1 MSSRAEWMTGGGRA
15 QDAHRTAGLPGRRTT
30 LALLHG
36 ARPLQENFIQTVAF
50 DEAHASA
57 ALDAYSRFGKGRH
70 PAALNFGDCCAYAV
84 ASVAGGRCC
93 APETTSP
100 APICSWSASI
110 PMSCPLPRNNRPYAK
125 VRPRPSG
132 QLADPSAHPGGL
144 LGTHAN
150 ETGNETARRALTAAS
165 GRSESGSRL
174 THASCAVACRVSAL
188 AMCPVN

>member
-1 MSSRAEWMTGGGRA
+1 
-15 QDAHRTAGLPGRRTT
+15 
-30 LALLHG
+30 
-36 ARPLQENFIQTVAF
+36 
-50 DEAHASA
+50 
-57 ALDAYSRFGKGRH
+57 
-70 PAALNFGDCCAYAV
+70 
-84 ASVAGGRCC
+84 
-93 APETTSP
+93 
-100 APICSWSASI
+100 
-110 PMSCPLPRNNRPYAK
+110 MSCPLPRNNRPYAK

-144 LGTHAN
+144 LRTHAN